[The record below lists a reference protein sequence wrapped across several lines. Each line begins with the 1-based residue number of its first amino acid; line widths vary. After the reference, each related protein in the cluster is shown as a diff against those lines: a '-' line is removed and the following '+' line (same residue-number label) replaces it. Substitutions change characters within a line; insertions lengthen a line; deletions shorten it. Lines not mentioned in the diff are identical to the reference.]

1 MRRQTCRTAI
11 ALLGILGAA
20 CQQDGPPPPEPQEI
34 QGLRIG
40 TDAYI
45 AYQHADC
52 ETVYRLTQPDVL
64 DSMQT
69 TELRHSLRL
78 VRGFCQELDGDQP
91 TARATYHDLVDDAP
105 DSFAAADARERLR
118 ILDLLADDPSF
129 AERIQRAAQGPRGA
143 REAREP
149 ADRPPA
155 LYPPLARASGVEGFA
170 VVDFGIAPDGR
181 TVDPIIVDAEPP
193 FLFEATA
200 LRAVRSWEYKSKRK
214 ADPSQRYVI
223 RIAFRTAV
231 EPVLVDEEADPKT
244 GSVGIVQP

>member
-1 MRRQTCRTAI
+1 MRRIIRRAAI
-11 ALLGILGAA
+11 ALLGIVGFA
-20 CQQDGPPPPEPQEI
+20 CRQDGPPPPEPVAI
-34 QGLRIG
+34 QGIQIG

-52 ETVYRLTQPDVL
+52 ETVYRLTQPDL
-64 DSMQT
+64 LGSMQA

-91 TARATYHDLVDDAP
+91 TARSTYHELIDEAP
-105 DSFAAADARERLR
+105 ASFAAEDARERLR
-118 ILDLLADDPSF
+118 ILDRLADEPTF
-129 AERIQRAAQGPRGA
+129 ADRIQRAALGPRGA
-143 REAREP
+143 RDVREP
-149 ADRPPA
+149 AERPPA

-170 VVDFGIAPDGR
+170 VVDFGIAADGR
-181 TVDPIIVDAEPP
+181 TVDPIIVDSEPP

-214 ADPSQRYVI
+214 ADPAERHVI

-231 EPVLVDEEADPKT
+231 EPVLVDEEPDPKT